1 MEIILKRRDDD
12 GKFTSKSKRKKKTR
26 HSSRQCRR
34 KGLVPGVIYGKG
46 INNFLFEI
54 GELELNHALSVTGEH
69 GLLSI
74 NSQEGSLN
82 TLIKEVQRDP
92 VTRRVLHIDLEKV
105 EGNEEIETAVPINYV
120 GEEYINKLDAVLQ
133 KNLDSIK
140 VKCSPSNIPKGVN
153 LNVGRAK
160 PGDQFKIADVEFGN
174 EITVVDDLNSIVAS
188 VSYDQKIITQEVVDQ
203 EVAENR
209 AKKES

>member
-1 MEIILKRRDDD
+1 MENLQVNQRE
-12 GKFTSKSKRKKKTR
+12 KKTR

-34 KGLVPGVIYGKG
+34 KGLVPGVLYGKG

>member
-1 MEIILKRRDDD
+1 MMENLQVNQRE
-12 GKFTSKSKRKKKTR
+12 KKTR

>member
-1 MEIILKRRDDD
+1 MENLQVNQRE
-12 GKFTSKSKRKKKTR
+12 KKTR

-69 GLLSI
+69 GLLNI

-92 VTRRVLHIDLEKV
+92 VTRKVLHIDLEKV

>member
-1 MEIILKRRDDD
+1 MKE
-12 GKFTSKSKRKKKTR
+12 KKKTR

>member
-1 MEIILKRRDDD
+1 MENLQVNQRE
-12 GKFTSKSKRKKKTR
+12 KKTR

-82 TLIKEVQRDP
+82 TLRKEVQRDP

>member
-1 MEIILKRRDDD
+1 MMENLQVNQRE
-12 GKFTSKSKRKKKTR
+12 KKTR

-69 GLLSI
+69 GLLNI

-174 EITVVDDLNSIVAS
+174 EITVVNDLNSIVAS

>member
-1 MEIILKRRDDD
+1 MENLQINQRE
-12 GKFTSKSKRKKKTR
+12 KKTR

-140 VKCSPSNIPKGVN
+140 VKCFPSNIPKGVN

-188 VSYDQKIITQEVVDQ
+188 VSYDQKIITQEVVDK

>member
-1 MEIILKRRDDD
+1 MMENLQVNQRE
-12 GKFTSKSKRKKKTR
+12 KKTR

-120 GEEYINKLDAVLQ
+120 GEAYINKLDAVLQ

>member
-1 MEIILKRRDDD
+1 MENLQVNQRE
-12 GKFTSKSKRKKKTR
+12 KKTR

-54 GELELNHALSVTGEH
+54 EELELNHALSVTGEH

>member
-1 MEIILKRRDDD
+1 MENLQVNQRE
-12 GKFTSKSKRKKKTR
+12 KKTR

-160 PGDQFKIADVEFGN
+160 LGDQFKIADVEFGN

-188 VSYDQKIITQEVVDQ
+188 VSYDQKIITQEIVDQ

>member
-1 MEIILKRRDDD
+1 MENLQVNQRE
-12 GKFTSKSKRKKKTR
+12 KKTR

-34 KGLVPGVIYGKG
+34 KGLVPGVLYGKG

-209 AKKES
+209 AKKEN

>member
-1 MEIILKRRDDD
+1 MENLQVNQRE
-12 GKFTSKSKRKKKTR
+12 KKTS

>member
-1 MEIILKRRDDD
+1 MENLQVNQRE
-12 GKFTSKSKRKKKTR
+12 KKTR

-92 VTRRVLHIDLEKV
+92 VTRRVLRIDLEKV

>member
-1 MEIILKRRDDD
+1 MENLQVNQRE
-12 GKFTSKSKRKKKTR
+12 KKTR

-92 VTRRVLHIDLEKV
+92 VTRRVLHRDLEKV

>member
-1 MEIILKRRDDD
+1 MENLQVNQRE
-12 GKFTSKSKRKKKTR
+12 KKTR

-140 VKCSPSNIPKGVN
+140 VKCSPSSIPKGVN

>member
-1 MEIILKRRDDD
+1 MENLQVNQREKN
-12 GKFTSKSKRKKKTR
+12 TR

>member
-1 MEIILKRRDDD
+1 MENLQVNQRE
-12 GKFTSKSKRKKKTR
+12 KKTR

-105 EGNEEIETAVPINYV
+105 EGNEEIETAGPINYV

>member
-1 MEIILKRRDDD
+1 MENLQVNQRE
-12 GKFTSKSKRKKKTR
+12 KKTR

-82 TLIKEVQRDP
+82 TFIKEVQRDP

>member
-1 MEIILKRRDDD
+1 MENLQVNQREKN
-12 GKFTSKSKRKKKTR
+12 TR

-69 GLLSI
+69 GLLNI

-133 KNLDSIK
+133 KNIDSIK

>member
-1 MEIILKRRDDD
+1 MMENLQVNQRE
-12 GKFTSKSKRKKKTR
+12 KKTR

-69 GLLSI
+69 GLLNI

-82 TLIKEVQRDP
+82 TIIKEVQRDP

-133 KNLDSIK
+133 KNIDSIK

-160 PGDQFKIADVEFGN
+160 PGEQFKIADVEFGN

>member
-1 MEIILKRRDDD
+1 MENLQVNQRE
-12 GKFTSKSKRKKKTR
+12 KKTR
-26 HSSRQCRR
+26 HSSRHFRR

>member
-1 MEIILKRRDDD
+1 MENLQVNQRE
-12 GKFTSKSKRKKKTR
+12 KKTR

-160 PGDQFKIADVEFGN
+160 PGDQFKIADLEFGN

>member
-1 MEIILKRRDDD
+1 MENLQINQRE
-12 GKFTSKSKRKKKTR
+12 KKTR

-188 VSYDQKIITQEVVDQ
+188 VSYDQKIITQEVVDK

-209 AKKES
+209 AKKEN

>member
-1 MEIILKRRDDD
+1 MENLQINQRE
-12 GKFTSKSKRKKKTR
+12 KKTR

-34 KGLVPGVIYGKG
+34 KGLVPGVLYGKG
-46 INNFLFEI
+46 INNLLFEI

-69 GLLSI
+69 GLLNI

-105 EGNEEIETAVPINYV
+105 EGNEEIETVVPINYV

-133 KNLDSIK
+133 KNIDSIK

-209 AKKES
+209 AKKEN

>member
-1 MEIILKRRDDD
+1 MENLQVNQRE
-12 GKFTSKSKRKKKTR
+12 KKTR

-34 KGLVPGVIYGKG
+34 KGLVPGVLYGKG

-69 GLLSI
+69 GLLNI

-133 KNLDSIK
+133 KNIDSIK

>member
-1 MEIILKRRDDD
+1 MMENLQVNQRE
-12 GKFTSKSKRKKKTR
+12 KKTR

-69 GLLSI
+69 GLLNI

-105 EGNEEIETAVPINYV
+105 EGNEQIETAVPINYV

-133 KNLDSIK
+133 KNIDSIK

>member
-1 MEIILKRRDDD
+1 MMENLQVNQRE
-12 GKFTSKSKRKKKTR
+12 KKTR

-69 GLLSI
+69 GLLNI

-133 KNLDSIK
+133 KNIDSIK

-160 PGDQFKIADVEFGN
+160 PGEQFKIADVEFGN

>member
-1 MEIILKRRDDD
+1 MENLQINQRE
-12 GKFTSKSKRKKKTR
+12 KKTR

-34 KGLVPGVIYGKG
+34 KGLVPGVLYGKG

-69 GLLSI
+69 GLLNI

-105 EGNEEIETAVPINYV
+105 EGNEEIETVVPINYV

-133 KNLDSIK
+133 KNIDSIK

-203 EVAENR
+203 EIAENR
-209 AKKES
+209 AKKEN

>member
-1 MEIILKRRDDD
+1 MKKLFLFLILLFS
-12 GKFTSKSKRKKKTR
+12 FTIVNAKGIQTKKYNRIVSLTL
-26 HSSRQCRR
+26 SGDEMLL
-34 KGLVPGVIYGKG
+34 GLVSENRIAGLSGK
-46 INNFLFEI
+46 INEDKEI
-54 GELELNHALSVTGEH
+54 SNIVDKA
-69 GLLSI
+69 
-74 NSQEGSLN
+74 
-82 TLIKEVQRDP
+82 KKFP
-92 VTRRVLHIDLEKV
+92 KV

>member
-1 MEIILKRRDDD
+1 MENLQINQRE
-12 GKFTSKSKRKKKTR
+12 KKTR

-34 KGLVPGVIYGKG
+34 KGLVPGVLYGKG

-69 GLLSI
+69 GLLNI

-105 EGNEEIETAVPINYV
+105 EGNEEIETVVPINYV

-133 KNLDSIK
+133 KNIDSIK

-209 AKKES
+209 AKKEN

>member
-1 MEIILKRRDDD
+1 MENLQVNQRE
-12 GKFTSKSKRKKKTR
+12 KKTR

-92 VTRRVLHIDLEKV
+92 VTRRVLHIDLEKD

>member
-1 MEIILKRRDDD
+1 MMENLQVNQRE
-12 GKFTSKSKRKKKTR
+12 KKTR

-160 PGDQFKIADVEFGN
+160 TGDQFKIADVEFGN

>member
-1 MEIILKRRDDD
+1 MMENLQVNQRE
-12 GKFTSKSKRKKKTR
+12 KKTR

-69 GLLSI
+69 GLLNI

-105 EGNEEIETAVPINYV
+105 EGNEEIETVVPINYV

-133 KNLDSIK
+133 KNIDSIK

>member
-12 GKFTSKSKRKKKTR
+12 GKFTSKSKEKKTR

>member
-1 MEIILKRRDDD
+1 MENLQVNQRE
-12 GKFTSKSKRKKKTR
+12 KKTR

-209 AKKES
+209 AKKEKLI